1 MILQLNPYISVYCKK
16 HGDGEA
22 VFLIDQ
28 GHMVNTIWVV
38 RFPGGLIKHFYSDDI
53 LMYGNP
59 MDGNGWDIDKNLLK

>member
-1 MILQLNPYISVYCKK
+1 
-16 HGDGEA
+16 
-22 VFLIDQ
+22 
-28 GHMVNTIWVV
+28 MVNTICVV

>member
-1 MILQLNPYISVYCKK
+1 
-16 HGDGEA
+16 
-22 VFLIDQ
+22 
-28 GHMVNTIWVV
+28 MVNTIWVV